1 MKEINYS
8 FGDCDVTCD
17 MCEKSKTVDS
27 TNYSDINDELRSEGW
42 IIKKID
48 GEWLE
53 FCCYDCYRKYKEG
66 SE

>member
-1 MKEINYS
+1 MKEIDRD
-8 FGDCDVTCD
+8 FEDCSVTCD
-17 MCEKSKTVDS
+17 MCGKTKTVDS
-27 TNYSDINDELRSEGW
+27 MDYSDINEELRSEGW